1 MAGRGGVD
9 HDQVGAALLLETLH
23 LAEHED
29 VLHPG
34 DRRRDHVERAGLDQS
49 LRDPLQ
55 PVVLEPVAERRVGGE
70 GAAPDLRGELA
81 APRSRGPGGRR
92 RSASPDLPSTSTIST
107 LMPAR
112 AAAVASVAVT
122 VVLPTPPLPA
132 TMTTREVEQK

>member
-1 MAGRGGVD
+1 MPGRGGVD
-9 HDQVGAALLLETLH
+9 HDEVGAALLLETLH

-34 DRRRDHVERAGLDQS
+34 HRGRDHVERAGLHEP

-55 PVVLEPVAERRVGGE
+55 AVVLEPVAQRGVGGE
-70 GAAPDLRGELA
+70 RAAPDLRGELA
-81 APRSRGPGGRR
+81 APRTRAAGRAKAV
-92 RSASPDLPSTSTIST
+92 ASPDLPSTSTIST